1 MCMALHYLGAKEDV
15 GKEAVKKRKDMQ
27 MNIQRNV
34 LSA

>member
-1 MCMALHYLGAKEDV
+1 MALHYLGAKESA